1 MSLLSN
7 NSIILFAGE
16 GYTIGQVLGYLNEL
30 WRFDTLANDWYFLEG
45 NETTDVYGV
54 TSTSG
59 NGYPGSRDSHTFST
73 LSNNSIILFAGNG
86 YAINDN
92 SGELNELWRY
102 DTHLCPCTNG
112 YCDPSNETNCV
123 CDSDYFGQNC
133 DYKCTCDQGK
143 CDNGT
148 FGTGLCS
155 NCDPNYFGSN
165 CNETCTCDQGV
176 CDGVNGIGLC
186 SSCNPNYFGP
196 NCNETC
202 SCVTGICD
210 DGINGTGI
218 CVTQSSSSSSEN
230 PSSSSSEN
238 PSSSSS
244 GNTPTSKTTTSTSN
258 PSSKPATT
266 TKHVNTESSNIS
278 KLLPTI
284 LIFLFIFI
292 NT

>member
-1 MSLLSN
+1 VRFDLETGEWYFVNGNQTANLVGFYSTLGNGYPGARFYISMSLLSN

-16 GYTIGQVLGYLNEL
+16 GYTIGVVFGYLNEL
-30 WRFDTLANDWYFLEG
+30 WRFDTPANDWYFVEG
-45 NETTDVYGV
+45 NETIDVYGV

-59 NGYPGSRDSHTFST
+59 NGYPGSRYSHTFST

-92 SGELNELWRY
+92 SGPLNELWRY

-133 DYKCTCDQGK
+133 EYKCTCDNGK

-155 NCDPNYFGSN
+155 NCD
-165 CNETCTCDQGV
+165 
-176 CDGVNGIGLC
+176 
-186 SSCNPNYFGP
+186 PNYFGP

-218 CVTQSSSSSSEN
+218 CVTQSSSSSSE
-230 PSSSSSEN
+230 S

-244 GNTPTSKTTTSTSN
+244 GNTPTSSTSSKSSIT
-258 PSSKPATT
+258 SSKPATT
-266 TKHVNTESSNIS
+266 TEHVNTEKSNIS

-284 LIFLFIFI
+284 FIFI
-292 NT
+292 FFFN